1 MAAKLHDV
9 GLLAL
14 RVGVGLTLAYYGA
27 QKLLGVFGGFGFLAT
42 LDYFQQS
49 LGVPR
54 WLGALAVFSEFFG
67 GLGLVFG
74 ALTRIAALGAVCTM
88 AVATFVKARPEAL
101 RNMVAPGEGVNA
113 VQASSEVFFPFVLLA
128 ASLAILAIGAGR
140 LSLDAA
146 FLGKGRAR
154 K

>member
-1 MAAKLHDV
+1 MSAKLQDV

-27 QKLLGVFGGFGFLAT
+27 QKLLGVFGGFGFLPTIEAFER
-42 LDYFQQS
+42 D

-54 WLGALAVFSEFFG
+54 WLGALAVFAEFFG

-74 ALTRIAALGAVCTM
+74 ALTRLAAFGAVCTM
-88 AVATFVKARPEAL
+88 AVATFIKARPEAL
-101 RNMVAPGEGVNA
+101 RNMVAPQEGVSA
-113 VQASSEVFFPFVLLA
+113 VEVASDVFFPFVLLA
-128 ASLAILAIGAGR
+128 GSLAILLIGAGQ

-146 FLGKGRAR
+146 FLGKGRGR